1 VSFSERL
8 KIESMPRKDSVDKLN
23 DYIHALDEV
32 ERDAI
37 LELLNNYPTR
47 IGFDALK
54 DEGYR
59 INRESVGKWKQRY
72 GV

>member
-1 VSFSERL
+1 VSFSEKL
-8 KIESMPRKDSVDKLN
+8 KQASVPRKDSVDRLN
-23 DYIHALDEV
+23 DYIEALDEV
-32 ERDAI
+32 EREAI
-37 LELLNNYPTR
+37 LELLNNYPIR
-47 IGFDALK
+47 VGFDALK

>member
-1 VSFSERL
+1 MSFSEKL
-8 KIESMPRKDSVDKLN
+8 KQASVPRKDSVDRLN
-23 DYIHALDEV
+23 DYIEALDEV
-32 ERDAI
+32 EREAI
-37 LELLNNYPTR
+37 LELLNNYPIR
-47 IGFDALK
+47 VGFDALK